1 MCHQVSRLLLLS
13 GADKDARTGY
23 YGNAP
28 LLCVA
33 AGEGHSEV
41 TRQLMEC
48 GANVECAGDDGVCA
62 LASAARSGHVNI
74 MRQLINGGARVSY
87 VTAII

>member
-1 MCHQVSRLLLLS
+1 MRHQVSRLLLLS
-13 GADKDARTGY
+13 GADQDARTDY
-23 YGNAP
+23 YDNAP

-33 AGEGHSEV
+33 AGEGHTEV

-48 GANVECAGDDGVCA
+48 GADVECTGDDGVCA
-62 LASAARSGHVNI
+62 LASAARCGLVDI
-74 MRQLINGGARVSY
+74 MRLLINGGARVSY